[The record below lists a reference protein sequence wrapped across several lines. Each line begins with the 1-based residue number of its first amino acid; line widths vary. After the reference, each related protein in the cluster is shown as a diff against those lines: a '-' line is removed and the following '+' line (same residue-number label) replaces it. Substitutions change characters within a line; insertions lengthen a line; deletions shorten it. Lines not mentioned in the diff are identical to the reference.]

1 MRQSVMFS
9 SIQTISQ
16 KKQALQL
23 STRQLF
29 KSFFARQN
37 PVFYAD
43 LPFIWSYRI
52 LKKNRHLVILFL
64 YVGQSIKKQRYH
76 FADKGSYSE
85 RYGFSGSQIWM

>member
-43 LPFIWSYRI
+43 LPFILSYRI
-52 LKKNRHLVILFL
+52 LKKKPHVVQVSRFNKVNSFYYFIINNF
-64 YVGQSIKKQRYH
+64 Q
-76 FADKGSYSE
+76 
-85 RYGFSGSQIWM
+85 